1 MPNSSPSSNLNPLM
15 CLNSPRSGNMISYT
29 SFTADQ
35 AISWMN
41 FCKCLSNLSRI
52 LNNSNFERCHFAG
65 SNCILEKMS
74 FILLKNAAM
83 KLYGFSELLT
93 SQQADWIAKGNS
105 GRFAEIQTALFLLNN
120 EVNTAFETEW
130 NRANSSSEL
139 IQQLS
144 TDTSFKSVFNKDI
157 TAANDDENA
166 EFYKISK
173 KLVTNLI
180 CLLLQRQKPLLLL
193 TAS

>member
-1 MPNSSPSSNLNPLM
+1 MPSAPNYANNLSKDYSNPISNAYNLPNSTASSNLTLLM
-15 CLNSPRSGNMISYT
+15 GLNSPRSGNMISYT

-41 FCKCLSNLSRI
+41 FCKCLANLSRI

-93 SQQADWIAKGNS
+93 S
-105 GRFAEIQTALFLLNN
+105 
-120 EVNTAFETEW
+120 
-130 NRANSSSEL
+130 
-139 IQQLS
+139 
-144 TDTSFKSVFNKDI
+144 
-157 TAANDDENA
+157 
-166 EFYKISK
+166 
-173 KLVTNLI
+173 
-180 CLLLQRQKPLLLL
+180 
-193 TAS
+193 